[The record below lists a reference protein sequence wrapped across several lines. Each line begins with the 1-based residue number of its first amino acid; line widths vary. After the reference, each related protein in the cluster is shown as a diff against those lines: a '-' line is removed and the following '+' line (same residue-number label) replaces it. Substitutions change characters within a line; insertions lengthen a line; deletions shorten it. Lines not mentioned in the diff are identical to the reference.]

1 MNNSTLAAAD
11 DGRIVS
17 SEFGYS
23 NTTNK
28 TCQTL
33 SLAVQDL
40 DVKDDAVFFAYISLP
55 AESLLE
61 LGAVGSA
68 SITLQGGRDEVNDDG
83 GDGGKDGGGKDDGGK
98 DGGGKDDGS
107 TGQFTSPYIDIV
119 IILEGCAP
127 LGALCVMLKH
137 LVYLET

>member
-55 AESLLE
+55 TESLLE
-61 LGAVGSA
+61 LGAVSSA

-83 GDGGKDGGGKDDGGK
+83 GDGGKDGGGKDGGGK
-98 DGGGKDDGS
+98 DGRGNYSNYIRRVCS
-107 TGQFTSPYIDIV
+107 TWCSLCYVETFGIPRDLKCRM
-119 IILEGCAP
+119 IL
-127 LGALCVMLKH
+127 
-137 LVYLET
+137 